1 LSFENLL
8 NTVEAAEQ
16 LRVKKQTLENWRL
29 RGEGPAFIKV
39 GRRVFYRLSV
49 VDAWLAGRV
58 RNSTSSEEVA

>member
-8 NTVEAAEQ
+8 NTAEAAEQ

-39 GRRVFYRLSV
+39 GRRVFYRLSAL
-49 VDAWLAGRV
+49 DAWLTGRI
-58 RNSTSSEEVA
+58 RNSTSEEAA

>member
-8 NTVEAAEQ
+8 NTAEAAEQ

-39 GRRVFYRLSV
+39 GRRVFYRLSAL
-49 VDAWLAGRV
+49 DAWLTGRI
-58 RNSTSSEEVA
+58 RTSTSEEAA